1 MVVVGAGGP
10 LSLLNRSLLLFLG
23 GMGEHTTTQYN
34 NGGLLPCLLLGGAEG
49 LEERFIGIASPPSPS
64 PDFALKKQKDG
75 RGGASFRGMHSLKI
89 SLVFLP
95 KMRPVLSRKLT
106 RSKSC
111 AQLPRNKRTANCSN
125 CHGRGLCT
133 KLGRKSNK
141 NPRTI
146 EVAFAGGVT

>member
-10 LSLLNRSLLLFLG
+10 LSLLNRSLLFLG
-23 GMGEHTTTQYN
+23 GMGEHTTTTQYN
-34 NGGLLPCLLLGGAEG
+34 NGGLLACLLLGGAEG
-49 LEERFIGIASPPSPS
+49 LEERFIGIASPHS

-75 RGGASFRGMHSLKI
+75 RGGARFGGMHSLKI

-111 AQLPRNKRTANCSN
+111 AQLPLPKE
-125 CHGRGLCT
+125 
-133 KLGRKSNK
+133 
-141 NPRTI
+141 PRI
-146 EVAFAGGVT
+146 A